1 MTAASAGDTGGPD
14 AMTHDAIA
22 HYLVSA
28 FPQVFTAHA
37 IELTAADGG
46 TATLTLTPGEQH
58 LRPGGVISGPTLMM
72 LADAAA
78 YAALLSVSAA
88 AKMAVTS
95 NLNIS
100 FLRGAPAGGA
110 IVQHATVVKRGR
122 RLSVIV
128 CEAETAEGTLIAHTT
143 TTYAMPAA

>member
-1 MTAASAGDTGGPD
+1 MTSAG
-14 AMTHDAIA
+14 AMTRDAIA
-22 HYLVSA
+22 AFLVDA

-37 IELTAADGG
+37 IEVTAAADGI
-46 TATLTLTPGEQH
+46 AVLTLTPGEQH

-78 YAALLSVSAA
+78 YAALLSLSDG

-100 FLRGAPAGGA
+100 FLRGATAGGA
-110 IVQHATVVKRGR
+110 IVQRATVVKRGR

-128 CEAETAEGTLIAHTT
+128 CEAESADGKLLAHTT
-143 TTYAMPAA
+143 TTYAMPAAA